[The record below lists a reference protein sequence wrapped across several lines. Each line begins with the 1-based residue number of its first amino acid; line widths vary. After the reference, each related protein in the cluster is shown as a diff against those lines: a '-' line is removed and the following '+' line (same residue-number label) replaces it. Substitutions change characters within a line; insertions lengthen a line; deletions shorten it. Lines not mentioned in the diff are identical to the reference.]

1 MKFVLTMI
9 LCSSI
14 SNSCMDPVR
23 ITDIYYDD
31 WQSCIVGGY
40 EQSIKQS
47 KEFDQAAYNEYKLFL
62 KFYCQESKVGG
73 ISA

>member
-14 SNSCMDPVR
+14 SNSCMDPVKM
-23 ITDIYYDD
+23 TDVYYDD
-31 WQSCIVGGY
+31 WQSCIVAGY
-40 EQSIKQS
+40 EQSIIKS
-47 KEFDQAAYNEYKLFL
+47 KEFYPTDFNEYKLFL